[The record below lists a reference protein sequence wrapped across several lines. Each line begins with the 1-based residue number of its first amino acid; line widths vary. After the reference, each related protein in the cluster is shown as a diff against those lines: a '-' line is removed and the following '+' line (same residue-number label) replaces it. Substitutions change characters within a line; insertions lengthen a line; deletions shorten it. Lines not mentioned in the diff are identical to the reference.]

1 MTLTTLT
8 PTDTPS
14 LFSIVEERG
23 RDGQRQ
29 RGVDLRFHEG
39 QARAW
44 RSARRIVAIISGSQG
59 GKTSFGPWWLAREIE
74 QGGPG
79 DYIAATATYD
89 LFKLKMLPEMRVVF
103 EDTLGV
109 ARFWSGDQILEL
121 CEHTWHAPSGMW
133 VPQRGAFRATR
144 SSDPMWARII
154 LRSASSPGG
163 LESATAKA
171 AWLDEAG
178 QDEFPLTAWE
188 AVRRRLALSRGRIL
202 ITTTPYNL
210 GWLKHQVYDR
220 WLRGDKTIDVIQFAS
235 ILNPA
240 FSREEFEERRQ
251 EMDDWKFR
259 MFYEG
264 QFERP
269 AGLIY
274 SAFIDKYKHEGGH
287 KVAPFRIPLEWPRW
301 GGIDPGAV
309 HHAKVWL
316 AYDPTT
322 SVYYLYRESLAGEM
336 STSEHAEDIRSYPD
350 HERVVLWF
358 AGQKSEK
365 QQRLDYEAAGLLNE
379 NGWMFQGGLY
389 TELVWQPM
397 ERLLV
402 VPGVRAD
409 DAQALRDRIH
419 QCESVLRPLWKE
431 RDVDAVL
438 AVWKDWS
445 EKIVDMHSENENQY
459 GPFRYGP
466 AYPFNAM
473 EPDLEASELPLPP
486 MYLTLNYRRSA
497 AKNESLTLQIELLD
511 PMVESFMSGG
521 DKFLA
526 MAAAE
531 TELQQKRALGAQ
543 IAAVAP
549 APEPEPVQEAFFD
562 IGPKAEAGHTYS
574 IAFQGSARPD

>member
-8 PTDTPS
+8 PTETPS

-274 SAFIDKYKHEGGH
+274 AAFRDAYKHEGGH
-287 KVAPFRIPLEWPRW
+287 KVRPFNVPAKWPRYV
-301 GGIDPGAV
+301 GIDPGGANV
-309 HHAKVWL
+309 AKVWL
-316 AYDPTT
+316 ALDLTDD
-322 SVYYLYRESLAGEM
+322 VLYLYREQLDGGK
-336 STSEHAEDIRSYPD
+336 STPEHVAEARRTAQDNG
-350 HERVVLWF
+350 ERVVF
-358 AGQKSEK
+358 YVVGQPSES
-365 QQRLDYEAAGLLNE
+365 QQRRDWQAAGADNVIAPPVSDVESGIDTLISLLKQYRLFVFDTCTGTLDELGTYQRKLDE
-379 NGWMFQGGLY
+379 NGEVTDVIQHK
-389 TELVWQPM
+389 
-397 ERLLV
+397 ERFHRL
-402 VPGVRAD
+402 D
-409 DAQALRDRIH
+409 ALR
-419 QCESVLRPLWKE
+419 
-431 RDVDAVL
+431 
-438 AVWKDWS
+438 
-445 EKIVDMHSENENQY
+445 Y
-459 GPFRYGP
+459 
-466 AYPFNAM
+466 
-473 EPDLEASELPLPP
+473 
-486 MYLTLNYRRSA
+486 
-497 AKNESLTLQIELLD
+497 
-511 PMVESFMSGG
+511 
-521 DKFLA
+521 
-526 MAAAE
+526 
-531 TELQQKRALGAQ
+531 
-543 IAAVAP
+543 AAVGVERQPAGRVATAP
-549 APEPEPVQEAFFD
+549 TAL
-562 IGPKAEAGHTYS
+562 T
-574 IAFQGSARPD
+574 RRRR